1 MARRRTRSKTPRR
14 RTPRTFNVASAL
26 EAGLIANAVTQGFF
40 NTDLK
45 TFFFNK
51 DGGISKNRA
60 QNLNQITIRE
70 LIAGVTGG
78 TGGYGTTMTG
88 GTAPSGI
95 SLTLGKSFGQT
106 IRDNL
111 NTNGGQ
117 MVASLVLIPVGFKV
131 VSKLTSK
138 PRALTNKAA
147 KMAGLPVR
155 V

>member
-1 MARRRTRSKTPRR
+1 MARRRTRAKTTRR
-14 RTPRTFNVASAL
+14 RSPKTFNVASAL

-51 DGGISKNRA
+51 DGGVSKNRA

-70 LIAGVTGG
+70 LVSGITGG

-88 GTAPSGI
+88 GTAPTGI
-95 SLTLGKSFGQT
+95 QLTLGKSFGQT

-117 MVASLVLIPVGFKV
+117 MVASLVLIPVGFRV

-138 PRALTNKAA
+138 PRALTNRAA

>member
-95 SLTLGKSFGQT
+95 QLTLGKSFGQT